1 MKVAIYPGTF
11 DPITKGHLDIIKRS
25 SKFVDKLI
33 IAVSENNKKKTLFKI
48 SERIEMIKEVIQDE
62 GLPNIDVDSFNEL
75 LMNYANKKKANIVIR
90 GLRAISDF
98 EYEFQMTGMNYK
110 LNPKIET
117 VFLMASDN
125 YQLISS
131 KLIKE
136 INSLKG
142 DISQFVPKVV
152 EIKLKKKIIIRNL
165 FYCFSS
171 LL

>member
-1 MKVAIYPGTF
+1 MKIAIYPGTF
-11 DPITKGHLDIIKRS
+11 DPITNGHLDIIIRS
-25 SKFVDKLI
+25 IKFVDKLI
-33 IAVSENNKKKTLFKI
+33 IAVSNNSKKNTLFTIDERVEIIKKVFDDENI
-48 SERIEMIKEVIQDE
+48 SNVEVDTF
-62 GLPNIDVDSFNEL
+62 DCL
-75 LMNYANKKKANIVIR
+75 LMNYVNKKKANIVIR

-117 VFLMASDN
+117 VFLMSSDK

-142 DISQFVPKVV
+142 DISQFVPKAV
-152 EIKLKKKIIIRNL
+152 EIKLKKK
-165 FYCFSS
+165 
-171 LL
+171 

>member
-25 SKFVDKLI
+25 IKFVDKLI
-33 IAVSENNKKKTLFKI
+33 IAVSENSKKKTLFTI
-48 SERIEMIKEVIQDE
+48 IERIEMIKEVIQDE
-62 GLPNIDVDSFNEL
+62 GLSNIDVDSFNEL
-75 LMNYANKKKANIVIR
+75 LMNYANKKKANIIIR

-136 INSLKG
+136 INSLNG

-152 EIKLKKKIIIRNL
+152 EIKLKKKNNN
-165 FYCFSS
+165 
-171 LL
+171 

>member
-11 DPITKGHLDIIKRS
+11 DPITNGHLDIITRS
-25 SKFVDKLI
+25 IKFVDKLI
-33 IAVSENNKKKTLFKI
+33 IAVSNNNKKKTMFSI
-48 SERIEMIKEVIQDE
+48 NERVQMIKKVIQDT
-62 GLPNIDVDSFNEL
+62 NISNVEVDFFDGL
-75 LMNYANKKKANIVIR
+75 LMNYANKKKANIIIR

-110 LNPKIET
+110 LDPKIET
-117 VFLMASDN
+117 VFLMSSDK

-142 DISQFVPKVV
+142 DVSKFVPKAV
-152 EIKLKKKIIIRNL
+152 EEQLKKN
-165 FYCFSS
+165 SS
-171 LL
+171 